1 MTGQTKQIDWNTAT
15 WGKIGRDIIQQME
28 GREDD
33 DSLLQSL
40 AEKAVATIKA
50 REVEVDPDNPKKRP
64 QQSALSQINRAI
76 LEKYPRLSS
85 EVANYWYYANGQ
97 ENENKW
103 RHNIF
108 KYLTLGRGIR
118 PIPNQ
123 EVEPPKTAEQVVEQP
138 TEQTITTLNDM
149 TLEQLELDAD
159 TQQTLENALNQSGM
173 ALPDFIR
180 QAIKVYAKTVT
191 GKTRKQSEDLATVPT
206 DKLLKDPAYS
216 THPGRAEELTKRA
229 IKAIKLYN
237 ANIASETADRWCIT
251 QSAIASLTGSRA
263 TTVKKVMEQF
273 KDDIESHNQTYELDN
288 YSNRKRGKPSIEET
302 IDLTELTPDG
312 LD

>member
-1 MTGQTKQIDWNTAT
+1 MKGQTEQIDWNTAT
-15 WGKIGRDIIQQME
+15 WGEIGRDIIQQME

-40 AEKAVATIKA
+40 AEKALATINA
-50 REVEVDPDNPKKRP
+50 RELEVDPDNPKKRP

-76 LEKYPRLSS
+76 LAKYPRLSS

-97 ENENKW
+97 EKENKW

-118 PIPNQ
+118 SIPNQ
-123 EVEPPKTAEQVVEQP
+123 EVEPSKTPEQIVEQP
-138 TEQTITTLNDM
+138 TEQTITTLKDM
-149 TLEQLELDAD
+149 TIKQLELDAD
-159 TQQTLENALNQSGM
+159 TQQTLEDALNQSGM

-180 QAIKVYAKTVT
+180 QAIKVYAKTVI
-191 GKTRKQSEDLATVPT
+191 GKTKKHSEDLSTVPT
-206 DKLLKDPAYS
+206 DKLLNDPTYS

-229 IKAIKLYN
+229 IKAIKYYN
-237 ANIASETADRWCIT
+237 ANIATEKADRWCIT

-263 TTVKKVMEQF
+263 TTVGKVLEQF
-273 KDDIESHNQTYELDN
+273 KDDIDSHNQTYDLDN

-302 IDLTELTPDG
+302 IKLAELTPDG